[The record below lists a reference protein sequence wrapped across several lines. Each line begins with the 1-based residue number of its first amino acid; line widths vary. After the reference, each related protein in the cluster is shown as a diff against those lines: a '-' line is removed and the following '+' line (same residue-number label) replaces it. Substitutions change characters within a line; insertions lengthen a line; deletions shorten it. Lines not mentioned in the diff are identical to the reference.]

1 MTRLHTH
8 THAHAHTHTHTH
20 THTHS
25 GRPQTGRGFPTAET
39 VPAEVAA
46 LERAGLGHRNV
57 SEPVPSDWTF
67 YKPGFFLS
75 INGQNM
81 VNETNETE
89 KQRDFTAGNKG
100 ISLQF

>member
-46 LERAGLGHRNV
+46 LERAGLGHRNA